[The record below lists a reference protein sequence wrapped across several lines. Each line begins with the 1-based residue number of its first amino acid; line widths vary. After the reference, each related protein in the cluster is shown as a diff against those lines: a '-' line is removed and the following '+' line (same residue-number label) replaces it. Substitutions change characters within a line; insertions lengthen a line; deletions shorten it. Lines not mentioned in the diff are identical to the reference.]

1 MSELI
6 KELAEESRKHF
17 GKTEKSGEFWVF
29 DEQKFAKLIVEECL
43 STILNTKVPFCA
55 TTHDL
60 SIAKGALERAGKSVA
75 EKFNM
80 RFDTFR

>member
-1 MSELI
+1 MNELI

-17 GKTEKSGEFWVF
+17 GKTENSGEFWVF

-43 STILNTKVPFCA
+43 SSILNAKLNFCV

-60 SIAKGALERAGKSVA
+60 SIAKGALHRAGKDIA